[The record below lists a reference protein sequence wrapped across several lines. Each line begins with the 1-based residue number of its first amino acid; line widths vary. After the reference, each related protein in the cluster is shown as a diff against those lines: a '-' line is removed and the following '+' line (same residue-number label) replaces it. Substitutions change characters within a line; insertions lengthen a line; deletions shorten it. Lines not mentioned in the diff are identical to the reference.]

1 MRPSQ
6 RMAKSFALG
15 LTLALAVPVAAQAAT
30 KSVDMGVPR
39 AAQKSF
45 EPTASDVNDFFP
57 HKVTIHV
64 NDTVRFVPTGFHTV
78 DFGGRRTQ
86 KLPVIT
92 PLNIAP
98 IAGVVDAA
106 NVPFWFNGQRQVGFN
121 PTLLRS
127 GFGKRFSYDGSKA
140 VLSGLPIARNP
151 KPMSV
156 RFTKTGT
163 FRYFCD
169 IHPGMTGLVKV
180 VRSSSSVPSTKADAN
195 TVQNQVN
202 STLKTA
208 KSLSKSNPTVPAN
221 TVDVGLQGKG
231 NVTFLGFKPATL
243 TVPTGTTVNF
253 RMASKS
259 EIHTATAGPGD
270 PEKQPSS
277 YLGQIEAGLQ
287 GAVLDPRGVFPSQ
300 PPGTLGA
307 LTPALHGNGFWNS
320 GALDED
326 SATATVPPNS
336 TVTFGAPGAYALFC
350 MIHPFMKVTVTVQ

>member
-6 RMAKSFALG
+6 RMATSFALG
-15 LTLALAVPVAAQAAT
+15 LTLALAAPIAAQAAT

-45 EPTASDVNDFFP
+45 EPTSSDVNDFFP

-64 NDTVRFVPTGFHTV
+64 NDTVRFVPSGFHTV

-86 KLPVIT
+86 KLPVVT

-98 IAGVVDAA
+98 ITGVVDAA
-106 NVPFWFNGQRQVGFN
+106 GAPFWFNGQRQVGLN

-140 VLSGLPIARNP
+140 VLSGLPLSNKP

-180 VRSSSSVPSTKADAN
+180 VKSSSSVPSSKADQN
-195 TVQNQVN
+195 TVQNQVD

-221 TVDVGLQGKG
+221 TVDVGLGGKG
-231 NVTFLGFKPATL
+231 NVSFFGFKPAAL

-253 RMASKS
+253 RMAVKS
-259 EIHTATAGPGD
+259 DFHTATAGPGD
-270 PEKQPSS
+270 PEKQPTS
-277 YLGQIEAGLQ
+277 YLGQIEGGLQ
-287 GAVLDPRGVFPSQ
+287 GPVLDPRGVFPSQ
-300 PPGTLGA
+300 PPGTLGV

-320 GALDED
+320 GFLDED
-326 SATATVPPNS
+326 SATTTVPPNS
-336 TVTFGAPGAYALFC
+336 TVTFGAPGTYALFC
-350 MIHPFMKVTVTVQ
+350 MVHPFMKVTVTVQ